1 MKRTDV
7 QRNTARKN
15 LPLTEEE
22 MEYEYWLAGIQ
33 GISSKKKYLLRE
45 RMKTGRA
52 VYYIEETQLAGLDF
66 LSEKER
72 QALKSAGR
80 QRIGNRRAEAAEK
93 GIRFIPWFSE
103 AYPQRLL
110 ELSDFP
116 YALYVKG
123 NLPDPASRKAA
134 IVGSRR
140 CTPYGEKYAV
150 EFGKVL
156 AQYGIE
162 VISGLARGID
172 GMGQRGALMGNG
184 KTFAVL
190 GSGPDVCYPREHIGL
205 YMDILE
211 QGGGILSE
219 YPPGTPPLS
228 WHFPTRNRII
238 SGLSDAVLVIEA
250 GEKSGSLITVDMAL
264 EQGRDIYALP
274 GPVNSS
280 MSRGCNYLIQQGA
293 GLMTS
298 PEMLL
303 KEWGIDSCSVSDG
316 KAKNKKVLETP
327 EKLVYSCLGLYPKN
341 IEQIAE
347 KTKLSPRELVGLLVS
362 LELQGYAREIS
373 KNNYVAAEKGC
384 RC

>member
-1 MKRTDV
+1 MKRINV
-7 QRNTARKN
+7 SRNTVPERI
-15 LPLTEEE
+15 LLTDEE
-22 MEYEYWLAGIQ
+22 MEYEYWFAGIQ
-33 GISSKKKYLLRE
+33 EIPSKKKYLLRE

-52 VYYIEETQLAGLDF
+52 VYYIEETQLARLEF

-72 QALKSAGR
+72 QVLKAAAK
-80 QRIGNRRAEAAEK
+80 QTIGNACSEAAKK
-93 GIRFIPWFSE
+93 GIRFIPWFSGD
-103 AYPQRLL
+103 YPQRLL
-110 ELSDFP
+110 ELADFP
-116 YALYVKG
+116 YAIYAKG
-123 NLPDPASRKAA
+123 KLPDLVSRKAA

-156 AQYGIE
+156 AEYGIE
-162 VISGLARGID
+162 IISGLARGVD
-172 GMGQRGALMGNG
+172 GMGQRGALMGGG

-228 WHFPTRNRII
+228 WHFPARNRII
-238 SGLSDAVLVIEA
+238 SGLSDVVLVMEA

-280 MSRGCNYLIQQGA
+280 LSRGCNYLIQQGA
-293 GLMTS
+293 GLLTS

-303 KEWGIDSCSVSDG
+303 KEWGIGAFDVSERKG
-316 KAKNKKVLETP
+316 KNKKVLETT

-341 IEQIAE
+341 IEQLAE
-347 KTKLSPRELVGLLVS
+347 ETKLSPRELVGLLVS

-373 KNNYVAAEKGC
+373 KNNYVAAEQ
-384 RC
+384 

>member
-219 YPPGTPPLS
+219 YPPGTPPLA
-228 WHFPTRNRII
+228 WHFPERNRII
-238 SGLSDAVLVIEA
+238 SGLSDVILVMEA

-280 MSRGCNYLIQQGA
+280 LSRGCNYLIQQGA
-293 GLMTS
+293 GLLTS

-327 EKLVYSCLGLYPKN
+327 EKLVYSCLGLYPVYFLFN
-341 IEQIAE
+341 
-347 KTKLSPRELVGLLVS
+347 S
-362 LELQGYAREIS
+362 
-373 KNNYVAAEKGC
+373 

>member
-1 MKRTDV
+1 MTEVGQIYVQKNAV
-7 QRNTARKN
+7 QRGT
-15 LPLTEEE
+15 LPTDDE

-33 GISSKKKYLLRE
+33 GVSSKKKYLLRE

-52 VYYIEETQLAGLDF
+52 VYYIEETQLAELEF
-66 LSEKER
+66 LSEKDR
-72 QALKSAGR
+72 QLLKAAGK
-80 QRIGNRRAEAAEK
+80 QKPGDAYAEAAEK
-93 GIRFIPWFSE
+93 GIRFIPWFSGE
-103 AYPQRLL
+103 YPQRLL
-110 ELSDFP
+110 ELTDFP
-116 YALYVKG
+116 YAIYVKG
-123 NLPDPASRKAA
+123 NLPDLISRKAA
-134 IVGSRR
+134 IIGSRR

-156 AQYGIE
+156 AEYGTEI
-162 VISGLARGID
+162 VSGLARGID
-172 GMGQRGALMGNG
+172 GMGQRGALMGG
-184 KTFAVL
+184 GRTFAVL

-228 WHFPTRNRII
+228 WHFPARNRII
-238 SGLSDAVLVIEA
+238 SGLSDVVLVMEA

-280 MSRGCNYLIQQGA
+280 LSRGCNYLIQQGA
-293 GLMTS
+293 GLLTS

-303 KEWGIDSCSVSDG
+303 KEWGVSALGVPADKG
-316 KAKNKKVLETP
+316 KNKKVLETP

-347 KTKLSPRELVGLLVS
+347 ETKLSPRELVGLLVS
-362 LELQGYAREIS
+362 LELQGYAREIT
-373 KNNYVAAEKGC
+373 KNNYVAAET
-384 RC
+384 

>member
-123 NLPDPASRKAA
+123 NLPDPASRKGA

-219 YPPGTPPLS
+219 YPPGTPPLA
-228 WHFPTRNRII
+228 WHFPERNRII
-238 SGLSDAVLVIEA
+238 GGLSDVVLVMEA

-280 MSRGCNYLIQQGA
+280 LSRGCNYLIQQGA
-293 GLMTS
+293 GLLTS

-347 KTKLSPRELVGLLVS
+347 ETKLSPRELVGLLVS

>member
-72 QALKSAGR
+72 QVLKAAAK
-80 QRIGNRRAEAAEK
+80 QTIGNACSEAAKK
-93 GIRFIPWFSE
+93 GIRFIPWFSGD
-103 AYPQRLL
+103 YPQRLL
-110 ELSDFP
+110 ELADFP
-116 YALYVKG
+116 YAIYAKG
-123 NLPDPASRKAA
+123 KLPDLVSRKAA

-156 AQYGIE
+156 AEYGIE
-162 VISGLARGID
+162 IISGLARGVD
-172 GMGQRGALMGNG
+172 GMGQRGALMGGG

-228 WHFPTRNRII
+228 WHFPARNRII
-238 SGLSDAVLVIEA
+238 SGLSDVVLVMEA

-280 MSRGCNYLIQQGA
+280 LSRGCNYLIQQGA
-293 GLMTS
+293 GLLTS

-303 KEWGIDSCSVSDG
+303 KEWGIGAFDVSERKG
-316 KAKNKKVLETP
+316 KNKKVLETT

-347 KTKLSPRELVGLLVS
+347 ETKLSPRELVGLLVS
-362 LELQGYAREIS
+362 LELQGYAREIT
-373 KNNYVAAEKGC
+373 KNNYVAAET
-384 RC
+384 

>member
-219 YPPGTPPLS
+219 YPPGTPPLA
-228 WHFPTRNRII
+228 WHFPERNRII
-238 SGLSDAVLVIEA
+238 SGLSDVVLVLEA

-280 MSRGCNYLIQQGA
+280 LSRGCNYLIQQGA
-293 GLMTS
+293 GLLTS

-347 KTKLSPRELVGLLVS
+347 ETKLSPRELVGLLVS

>member
-1 MKRTDV
+1 MKRINV
-7 QRNTARKN
+7 SRNTVPERI
-15 LPLTEEE
+15 LLTDEE
-22 MEYEYWLAGIQ
+22 MEYEYWFAGIQ
-33 GISSKKKYLLRE
+33 EIPSKKKYLLRE

-52 VYYIEETQLAGLDF
+52 VYYIEETQLARLEF

-72 QALKSAGR
+72 QVLKAAAK
-80 QRIGNRRAEAAEK
+80 QTIGNACSEAAKK
-93 GIRFIPWFSE
+93 GIRFIPWFSGD
-103 AYPQRLL
+103 YPQRLL
-110 ELSDFP
+110 ELADFP
-116 YALYVKG
+116 YAIYAKG
-123 NLPDPASRKAA
+123 KLPDLVSRKAA

-156 AQYGIE
+156 AEYGIE
-162 VISGLARGID
+162 IISGLARGVD
-172 GMGQRGALMGNG
+172 GMGQRGALMGGG

-219 YPPGTPPLS
+219 YPPGTLPLS
-228 WHFPTRNRII
+228 WHFPARNRII
-238 SGLSDAVLVIEA
+238 SGLSDVVLVMEA

-280 MSRGCNYLIQQGA
+280 LSRGCNYLIQQGA
-293 GLMTS
+293 GLLTS

-303 KEWGIDSCSVSDG
+303 KEWGIGAFDVSERKG
-316 KAKNKKVLETP
+316 KNKKVLETT

-347 KTKLSPRELVGLLVS
+347 ETKLSPRELVGLLVS
-362 LELQGYAREIS
+362 LELQGYAREIT
-373 KNNYVAAEKGC
+373 KNNYVAAET
-384 RC
+384 

>member
-219 YPPGTPPLS
+219 YPPGTPPLA
-228 WHFPTRNRII
+228 WHFPERNRII
-238 SGLSDAVLVIEA
+238 SGLSDVVLVMEA

-280 MSRGCNYLIQQGA
+280 LSRGCNYLIQQGA
-293 GLMTS
+293 GLLTS

-347 KTKLSPRELVGLLVS
+347 ETKLSPRELVGLLVS

>member
-219 YPPGTPPLS
+219 YPPGTPPLA
-228 WHFPTRNRII
+228 WHFPERNRII

-347 KTKLSPRELVGLLVS
+347 ETKLSPRELVGLLVS